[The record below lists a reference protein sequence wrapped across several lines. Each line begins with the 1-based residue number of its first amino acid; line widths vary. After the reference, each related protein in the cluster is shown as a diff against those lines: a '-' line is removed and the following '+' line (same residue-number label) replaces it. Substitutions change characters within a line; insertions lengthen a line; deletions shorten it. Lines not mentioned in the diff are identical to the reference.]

1 MKTKKPKM
9 NLYIIYTNGNMISY
23 LTGISAIFSN
33 YKLTRKAIKI
43 SIEKKNKFTSYY
55 LELPN
60 YLYINQTIIPIGI
73 NDTNNNPLSL

>member
-33 YKLTRKAIKI
+33 CRLTRKAIKI

-60 YLYINQTIIPIGI
+60 CLYINQTIIPIGI